1 MFSCHIYINIGM
13 PLRPV
18 LLNVEN
24 RSTSIPLEWEHN
36 NTCFERENFHF
47 NLSLNLINEKKYF
60 ITSKPKFIIKD
71 VIPSTTYT
79 IRITAISASHQN
91 SDPLDISV
99 TTLGMIDKTCCF
111 LKLSSMY
118 CTYIYTYIAKDICI
132 KHVTICMHMLHLF
145 LKLIVV

>member
-1 MFSCHIYINIGM
+1 MYYYTYMFSCRIYLNIGM

-36 NTCFERENFHF
+36 NMCFKRENFHF
-47 NLSLNLINEKKYF
+47 NISLNLINEKKYF
-60 ITSKPKFIIKD
+60 ITSKLKFIIKD

-79 IRITAISASHQN
+79 IRIIAISASHQN
-91 SDPLDISV
+91 NVYSDPLEVSV

-111 LKLSSMY
+111 LKLSSIY
-118 CTYIYTYIAKDICI
+118 LHNYI
-132 KHVTICMHMLHLF
+132 
-145 LKLIVV
+145 